1 MRWPDDRVQELVDGL
16 MDLLAVA
23 TSASSAQKVPGVVV
37 DLLEELHA
45 EAMSDLGH
53 AGPGAVTLGD
63 VSDTWVIAN
72 EAGRAVGMTGRQ
84 VRRLCSAGLVRHRVT
99 RAGYKVDVED
109 LRRHLSGG
117 AS

>member
-1 MRWPDDRVQELVDGL
+1 MRWPEDRVQELIDGL

-45 EAMSDLGH
+45 EAMSDPGH
-53 AGPGAVTLGD
+53 GGPGAVTLGD
-63 VSDTWVIAN
+63 VSDTWVTAD

-84 VRRLCSAGLVRHRVT
+84 VRRLCSAGLVRHRRT
-99 RAGYKVDVED
+99 RAGYEVDLND
-109 LRRHLSGG
+109 LRRHLSG
-117 AS
+117 SPS